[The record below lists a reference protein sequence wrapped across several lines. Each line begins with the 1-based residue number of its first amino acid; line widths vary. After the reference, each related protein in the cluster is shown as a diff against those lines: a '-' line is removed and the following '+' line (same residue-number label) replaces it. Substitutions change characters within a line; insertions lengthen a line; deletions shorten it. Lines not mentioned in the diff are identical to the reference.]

1 MVNPPNNDVT
11 NLLVAWSNGKQEALD
26 ELLPL
31 VYAELRKM
39 AKRYMD
45 SQPSGHTLQT
55 TALIHEAYLKLADQ
69 KNKNW
74 QNRAHFFAVAARAM
88 RQILVDHARTRH
100 RGKRGG
106 KTQVF
111 SLDQVAEISTERAAQ
126 FVALDEALIEL
137 EKLEE
142 RKSRVVEL
150 RYFAGLTIEET
161 AEVLKVSPETVQRDW
176 RFAKTWLM
184 RELSNS

>member
-1 MVNPPNNDVT
+1 MSPNNDVT
-11 NLLVAWSNGKQEALD
+11 NLLVAWSEGKQEALD

-39 AKRYMD
+39 AKRFMN

-69 KNKNW
+69 KDKTW

-88 RQILVDHARTRH
+88 RQILVDHARTRQ
-100 RGKRGG
+100 RDKRGG
-106 KTQVF
+106 KTQVL
-111 SLDQVAEISTERAAQ
+111 SLDQVAEISTERIAEI
-126 FVALDEALIEL
+126 VALDEALIQL
-137 EKLEE
+137 EGLEE
-142 RKSRVVEL
+142 RKSQVVEL
-150 RYFAGLTIEET
+150 RYFAGLSIEET

-176 RFAKTWLM
+176 RFAKSWLL
-184 RELSNS
+184 RELSN

>member
-1 MVNPPNNDVT
+1 MPPPNNDVT
-11 NLLVAWSNGKQEALD
+11 DLLVAWSNGEQKALD

-55 TALIHEAYLKLADQ
+55 TALIHEAYLKLAVQTD
-69 KNKNW
+69 KNW

-88 RQILVDHARTRH
+88 RHILVDHARTRQ
-100 RGKRGG
+100 RDKRGG
-106 KTQVF
+106 KTQVI

-150 RYFAGLTIEET
+150 RYFAGLNIEET

-184 RELSNS
+184 RELSS